1 MIMIASGIF
10 FSLFVM
16 LIITL
21 RRHAWPT
28 VFFFFLSLVLIV
40 LLFLHHATD
49 PLKIN
54 L

>member
-1 MIMIASGIF
+1 MIASGIF
-10 FSLFVM
+10 FSLFVL

-21 RRHAWPT
+21 RRHVWT
-28 VFFFFLSLVLIV
+28 TVVFFFLPLVSIV